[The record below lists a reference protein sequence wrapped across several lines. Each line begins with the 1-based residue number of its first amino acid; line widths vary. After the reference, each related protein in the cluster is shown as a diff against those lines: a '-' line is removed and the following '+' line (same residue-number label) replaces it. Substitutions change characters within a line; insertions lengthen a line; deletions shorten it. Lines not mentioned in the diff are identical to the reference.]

1 MEEQFDVRTADLAA
15 LNSMTKYPSIPTYHT
30 LDPKNGSLVEGET
43 VAFAGPVLGTEKVDG
58 TNARIISLPDGTF
71 LLGSREELLYAKG
84 DLIGNPAQGI
94 VAALREVAAGLA
106 PVDDDVVRVHFL
118 EVYGGKVTAASKQY
132 TGDKAVGFR
141 LFDVAVIRDYRAVLA
156 RPAAEISTWRDGG
169 GQPYLGE
176 EALAATAEREGFT
189 LTPRLFELD
198 GADLPR
204 DLAKARAFLDEYLPA
219 TLSAL
224 DDGAG
229 GRPEGIVLRSPDRS
243 VIAKAR
249 FGDYDR
255 TLRRR
260 SR

>member
-30 LDPKNGSLVEGET
+30 LEPKNGSLVEGET

-132 TGDKAVGFR
+132 TGDGAVGFR
-141 LFDVAVIRDYRAVLA
+141 LFDVAVIRDHRAVLA

-169 GQPYLGE
+169 GQPYLEE
-176 EALAATAEREGFT
+176 EALAATAARDGVT

-204 DLAKARAFLDEYLPA
+204 ARAFLDDYLPA